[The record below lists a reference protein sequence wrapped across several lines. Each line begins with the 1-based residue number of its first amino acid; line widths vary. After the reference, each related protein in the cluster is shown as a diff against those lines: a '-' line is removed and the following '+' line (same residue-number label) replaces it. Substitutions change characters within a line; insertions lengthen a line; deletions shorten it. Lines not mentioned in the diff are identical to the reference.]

1 MRTCRLLIVPAA
13 SAAALVAL
21 SPLALGKGGGVA
33 APPAPAPVQLGTDL
47 AVLLSPTTAS
57 PASQGSFSYTNLAG
71 RVQLLAQVKGASF
84 AGVPVSGPAEIDLTT
99 RSLDCTTTTTTTAI
113 SGMTFSVRG
122 EAKFQTA
129 SAPALT
135 GLDRSRTTVA
145 VVSTSGPSAG
155 ATVARFT
162 PEPCVPGIL

>member
-1 MRTCRLLIVPAA
+1 M
-13 SAAALVAL
+13 
-21 SPLALGKGGGVA
+21 
-33 APPAPAPVQLGTDL
+33 
-47 AVLLSPTTAS
+47 
-57 PASQGSFSYTNLAG
+57 
-71 RVQLLAQVKGASF
+71 QLLAQVKGATV
-84 AGVPVSGPAEIDLTT
+84 ADVPVSGPAEIDLTT
-99 RSLDCTTTTTTTAI
+99 RSLDCATATTTAI

-145 VVSTSGPSAG
+145 VVSSSGPSTG